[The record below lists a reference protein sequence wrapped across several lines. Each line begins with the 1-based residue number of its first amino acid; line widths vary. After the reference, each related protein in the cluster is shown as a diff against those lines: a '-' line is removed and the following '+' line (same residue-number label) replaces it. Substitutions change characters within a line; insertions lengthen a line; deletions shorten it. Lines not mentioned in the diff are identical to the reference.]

1 MAKCYFYNEDC
12 LASMKRM
19 QEKGFKVDL
28 VLSSP
33 PYNTG
38 RPSNSKRSIEN
49 LESRYDIHLD
59 DMTDEKYAKWITDIF
74 NNFDKILNKN
84 GVILWNVSYGNEK
97 PNSMWVSLLSILQ
110 NTNFMIAEMIVWKK
124 KSALPNNVS
133 PNKLTRII
141 EPVFV
146 ICRKDEFNTFNANK
160 QVKSVSKTG
169 QKYYE
174 NIYNF
179 IEAPNNDGSCELNK
193 ATYSSELCDK
203 LLNIYA
209 KKDSIVYDPFMGTGT
224 TAIACE
230 KYGNENM
237 MCIGSELSEA
247 QVEYSKKRLKNIINN
262 G

>member
-28 VLSSP
+28 VLTSP

-59 DMTDEKYAKWITDIF
+59 DMTDEEYTKWITDIF
-74 NNFDKILNKN
+74 NHFDKILNEN

-97 PNSMWVSLLSILQ
+97 PNSMWLSLLSLLQ
-110 NTNFMIAEMIVWKK
+110 NTNFMIAEMITWKK

-133 PNKLTRII
+133 HNKLTRII

-146 ICRKDEFNTFNANK
+146 ICRKNEYKTYNANK
-160 QVKSVSKTG
+160 QVKSISSTG

-179 IEAPNNDGSCELNK
+179 IEAANNDGSCNLNK
-193 ATYSSELCDK
+193 ATYSSDLCVQ
-203 LLNIYA
+203 LLEIYS
-209 KKDSIVYDPFMGTGT
+209 KKDAIVYDPFMGTGT
-224 TAIACE
+224 TAVACE
-230 KYGNENM
+230 KYGNKDM

-247 QVEYSKKRLKNIINN
+247 QVEYSKNRLKNIRTNR
-262 G
+262 